1 MEGSL
6 LHRAFTRT
14 EEALLARTLI
24 GRRLARPV
32 RCPHGFVTFAEGAE
46 IDRPLL
52 DRAREKDLL
61 DEVARCAE
69 PGTSDTEL
77 EDLFLWLAE
86 RRRDRNGE

>member
-1 MEGSL
+1 M
-6 LHRAFTRT
+6 
-14 EEALLARTLI
+14 
-24 GRRLARPV
+24 
-32 RCPHGFVTFAEGAE
+32 TFAEGAE

-86 RRRDRNGE
+86 RRGDRNGE